1 MDNVEKRKKKK
12 EKDNKLQKVSRCDE
26 AVYDY
31 KYPADAVNFNSSN
44 FTKNK

>member
-12 EKDNKLQKVSRCDE
+12 EKDNKLQKVARCDE

-31 KYPADAVNFNSSN
+31 KYLADTVDFNSSN